1 MMLKLSSI
9 FFVIFISF
17 TLYSCNKMRESAGVT
32 RKSVDE
38 YKVVENPPLVIP
50 PDFNLIPADQLE
62 QKNIDEIEQDLA
74 QEILFGLDDENQ
86 NTQEITTIDKILLE
100 TEAENISNDIRDEI
114 DETYAKE
121 TNTKGILNN
130 DWNDEIEILDAIKE
144 SERLRNK
151 NFGIEE
157 SQNEEIPIQ
166 KQKVKK
172 KKRFIF
178 F

>member
-1 MMLKLSSI
+1 MLKLSSI
-9 FFVIFISF
+9 FFAIFISF
-17 TLYSCNKMRESAGVT
+17 ALYSCNKMRESAGVT

-38 YKVVENPPLVIP
+38 YRVVENPPLVIP
-50 PDFNLIPADQLE
+50 PDFNLVPADQLE

-74 QEILFGLDDENQ
+74 QEILFGLDEENQ
-86 NTQEITTIDKILLE
+86 NTQQITTIDKILLE
-100 TEAENISNDIRDEI
+100 TEAGNISNDIRDEI

-130 DWNDEIEILDAIKE
+130 DWNNEIEILDAIKE

-157 SQNEEIPIQ
+157 KQNEEIPTK